1 MNLPKTNEYA
11 KAYVEILEVINKID
25 KEYKDKIPEKLLDF
39 FENNKDLKYEFKV
52 ENMNSQKPFLRETV
66 VILTVLEQKY
76 WANDEEREILNRVL
90 KENEEKHQ
98 KEIRE
103 KYNPNR
109 IFEKSKKEKVEE
121 EINNKEQTSLSEV
134 KENIFVK
141 IKKMIKEFFNK

>member
-1 MNLPKTNEYA
+1 MDLPKTSEYA
-11 KAYVEILEVINKID
+11 KAYVEILEIINKID

-109 IFEKSKKEKVEE
+109 IFEKSKKENSEE
-121 EINNKEQTSLSEV
+121 ERIDNVNNLLSEV

-141 IKKMIKEFFNK
+141 IKKMIKKFFNR

>member
-1 MNLPKTNEYA
+1 MNLSQNNEYA

-109 IFEKSKKEKVEE
+109 IFEKSKKEKVKEE
-121 EINNKEQTSLSEV
+121 TNDKDETSLREV

-141 IKKMIKEFFNK
+141 IKKMIKNILNK